1 MFFQK
6 SHFKNPCYCRNMNND
21 IHRLII
27 LHYVESI
34 KLLTSK
40 MQSRLETPMRFALS
54 SPHILLF
61 IYRKQSLNKLARQ
74 LMFFNSLELFNTSS
88 FMSEFSYFEFLLFF
102 ICSVVGL
109 PHHLKTLGQ
118 AERTAASNT
127 SGDQAACRLEEIAR
141 PNYNQKSPLNNNA
154 GLFQGLLGHEIVWQ
168 FTHFHNNQQISKSSV
183 LIIMFLKQ

>member
-1 MFFQK
+1 MNLWNKSLSPFYFNVKLRMKVQWRHHWKQIILASLIMFFQK

-109 PHHLKTLGQ
+109 PHHLKTLG
-118 AERTAASNT
+118 
-127 SGDQAACRLEEIAR
+127 
-141 PNYNQKSPLNNNA
+141 
-154 GLFQGLLGHEIVWQ
+154 
-168 FTHFHNNQQISKSSV
+168 
-183 LIIMFLKQ
+183 